1 MKNKLFF
8 IIGLLLTI
16 FGAVLGYFAQ
26 LPVVEITGLASAS
39 LGLALLI
46 VSVVQKAEKKDWK
59 LYTSIVGVVLGA
71 FILGLMG
78 VTEDKVKAVITGVVG
93 LIVIIVSIIPAMFVV
108 KKKDEAKVGSKNT
121 V

>member
-8 IIGLLLTI
+8 VIGLLLTI

-26 LPVVEITGLASAS
+26 IPVVEITGLASAS

-46 VSVVQKAEKKDWK
+46 VSVVQKTEKKDWK
-59 LYTSIVGVVLGA
+59 LYTSIVGVVLGS

-93 LIVIIVSIIPAMFVV
+93 LIVIIVSIIPAMFVI
-108 KKKDEAKVGSKNT
+108 KKKDEAKVEGNT
-121 V
+121 KV